1 MHNKLAAFCFA
12 LLLASGAMEL
22 LADPPAHAPAHGWR
36 KKHDPMYVG
45 YSGRNW
51 EHDYE
56 IASGRCNREEI
67 GAVLGG
73 VAGGVIGSRVSSPE
87 NRTVAIIIGAAA
99 GALIGAKIGREL
111 DEADR
116 GCFGHALELAR
127 PGTTVAW
134 DNRASG
140 VSYVLSPGTVT
151 RDARGTCRDF
161 TLVARTAGGEA
172 RRSGKACQ
180 SSAGVWEIL

>member
-1 MHNKLAAFCFA
+1 MHKLAAFCIA
-12 LLLASGAMEL
+12 LLLASGATEL

-36 KKHDPMYVG
+36 KKHDPAYVG
-45 YSGRNW
+45 YSGRHW

-56 IASGRCNREEI
+56 IAHGRCNREEI

-73 VAGGVIGSRVSSPE
+73 VAGGVIGSRVGSPQ

-116 GCFGHALELAR
+116 GCMGHALELAR
-127 PGTTVAW
+127 PGTVVTW

-140 VSYVLSPGTVT
+140 VSYVLSPGAVT
-151 RDARGTCRDF
+151 KDARGTCRDF
-161 TLVARTAGGEA
+161 TLVARAGQEEA